1 MNYHNPHPPTHL
13 PRVLSPSEVKD
24 VLDTTDAACDS
35 YAPRDS
41 AILHVLYSTGCRSAE
56 LCSMTTDRVD
66 LANARIHIIGKY
78 KRERFVFLTP
88 AAIRALEVWI
98 ALRPRWA
105 GPHNYLWLNLPSG
118 APLSD
123 RVLRLIVHDR
133 GARGLGMPMNVHPH
147 MFRHSFATHVTDN
160 GADLADVARMMGH
173 ASLDSTMV
181 YMHTAPNR
189 LAAAHAAAMP
199 QEIAR

>member
-13 PRVLSPSEVKD
+13 PKVLSPEEVREI
-24 VLDTTDAACDS
+24 LSTTDAACDL

-41 AILHVLYSTGCRSAE
+41 AILHTLYSTGCRSAE
-56 LCSMTTDRVD
+56 LCGMTTDRVD
-66 LANARIHIIGKY
+66 IHNARIHVVGKY
-78 KRERFVFLTP
+78 KRERWAFLSPP
-88 AAIRALEVWI
+88 AIAALEVWI
-98 ALRPRWA
+98 ALRPRWT
-105 GPHNYLWLNLPSG
+105 GPHNYLFVNIPSG

-123 RVLRLIVHDR
+123 RVLRMIVHAR
-133 GARGLGMPMNVHPH
+133 GAHGLGKPMNVHPH
-147 MFRHSFATHVTDN
+147 MFRHSFATHLTDA

-189 LAAAHAAAMP
+189 LAAAHAKYLP
-199 QEIAR
+199 QEATR